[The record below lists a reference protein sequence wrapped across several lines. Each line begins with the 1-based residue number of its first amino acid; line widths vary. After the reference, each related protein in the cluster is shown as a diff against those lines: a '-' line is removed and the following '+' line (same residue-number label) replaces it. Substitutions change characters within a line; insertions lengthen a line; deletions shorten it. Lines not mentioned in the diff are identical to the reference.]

1 MTLQKL
7 LPNKPSSITTSRTC
21 SRKSAGRLSSA
32 CPTLTPSTRLLSTT
46 TPLEKHKAHKKGEK
60 EHPNDDE
67 VNSLPPIHQLR
78 LGCEAKPLRNVFKKT
93 LAKHKQTKRIEFHG
107 EWHKWEENGQQIIN
121 IFSKL
126 ISSYNHMNT
135 NSNKDK
141 PPKKDI
147 FLSKREKLE
156 EIEAVYKESIKNL
169 HH

>member
-1 MTLQKL
+1 MQVDHLRHA
-7 LPNKPSSITTSRTC
+7 S
-21 SRKSAGRLSSA
+21 LSLHQQGHWA
-32 CPTLTPSTRLLSTT
+32 RRH
-46 TPLEKHKAHKKGEK
+46 PLEKHKASEKGE
-60 EHPNDDE
+60 EGAPQRWRSELPAAHP
-67 VNSLPPIHQLR
+67 PA
-78 LGCEAKPLRNVFKKT
+78 EAGRETEPLRSHNKDPGQCVQENPG
-93 LAKHKQTKRIEFHG
+93 KHKQTKRIEFHG
-107 EWHKWEENGQQIIN
+107 ERHKWEEDGQGKMIN
-121 IFSKL
+121 IFSKF